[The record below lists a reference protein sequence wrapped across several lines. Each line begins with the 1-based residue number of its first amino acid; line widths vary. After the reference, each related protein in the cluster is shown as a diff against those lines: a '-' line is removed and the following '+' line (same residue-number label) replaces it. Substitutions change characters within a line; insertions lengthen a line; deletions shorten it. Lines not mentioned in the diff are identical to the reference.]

1 MGAPSTERAG
11 VRQAIRALVADGWTL
26 HSVDSE
32 PVCTETEAMTEIEA
46 VGFAWLYVRRGD
58 DRGAV
63 FFTMQN
69 GAPDEVICDYT
80 TNLTAIETLTN
91 GWY

>member
-46 VGFAWLYVRRGD
+46 VGFVAVCPARRRSGS
-58 DRGAV
+58 RVLHHAERCAG
-63 FFTMQN
+63 
-69 GAPDEVICDYT
+69 
-80 TNLTAIETLTN
+80 
-91 GWY
+91 